1 MVNKTNEVLHVKL
14 KKKTILEKDF
24 SNITRLNRYMW

>member
-14 KKKTILEKDF
+14 KKTILEKDF